1 VTTLGG
7 GFSGPQ
13 TGHHRAIHLNL
24 RLRHRSSCPR
34 RAVLVRLNPETINEA
49 RVAERLVNSEGDVI
63 WTSTQESKGAK
74 SKGASAEV
82 ADKGVQQLIRD
93 VEKLAGT
100 RPKPRSLHTMN
111 QSPIRYGSPPLG
123 SRARLPPAT
132 PGTGVTTLS
141 RGAINYTRAARI
153 RPSYERCI
161 SAFNHFSC
169 LRSGW
174 PLRHVLLFPSTGAP
188 LQNLVNPRNACSSP
202 RNYHRSGRR

>member
-1 VTTLGG
+1 MPAPCGVGAVE
-7 GFSGPQ
+7 
-13 TGHHRAIHLNL
+13 HRDHQ
-24 RLRHRSSCPR
+24 
-34 RAVLVRLNPETINEA
+34 

-74 SKGASAEV
+74 YKGASAEV

-93 VEKLAGT
+93 VEKLDRLARDHNLVHST
-100 RPKPRSLHTMN
+100 PWIK
-111 QSPIRYGSPPLG
+111 SPIRNGSPPLG
-123 SRARLPPAT
+123 SRARFPPAT

-141 RGAINYTRAARI
+141 RGAINYTRCAARI

-188 LQNLVNPRNACSSP
+188 LQNLVNPRNA
-202 RNYHRSGRR
+202 